1 MIVPGKLLKLL
12 KRAFKSRKY
21 LVMVYWVDKQNKLG
35 AGFKA
40 TNFPLAVVDKAFEQ
54 GKALFWEKNKKEIS
68 KVPHPVSVDGR
79 VPLDQTA
86 RREVTKSE

>member
-1 MIVPGKLLKLL
+1 MIIPGKLLKIL

-54 GKALFWEKNKKEIS
+54 GKELFWERNRKEIPKAS
-68 KVPHPVSVDGR
+68 PLVSADGR
-79 VPLDQTA
+79 MPLYQTS
-86 RREVTKSE
+86 RKEVTKK